1 MHVRRDVK
9 YGVFQIHP
17 TGQMMGAKLAA
28 FLVSFILSGT
38 AAASGVRFA
47 IVQLDGAGHGVL
59 ITDAPLVKGSVVDIQ
74 YPAAKHGAA
83 CCKRLSS
90 ADFSAASV
98 EGLLVTDEVG
108 GAQPLVYRVRVPKLW
123 SEAPF
128 IGVAAVGTRMRT
140 RSAGTQLESRDQGGR
155 PRRAGI
161 CTSQEGVH
169 LQEKVGSTERTHL
182 YMSLGYEVEKLTCR

>member
-1 MHVRRDVK
+1 
-9 YGVFQIHP
+9 
-17 TGQMMGAKLAA
+17 MMGTRLFA
-28 FLVSFILSGT
+28 FLACLIVSG
-38 AAASGVRFA
+38 AAVASDVRFA

-59 ITDAPLVKGSVVDIQ
+59 ITDAPLVKGTFVDIQ

-108 GAQPLVYRVRVPKLW
+108 GTQPLVYRVRVPKLW

-128 IGVAAVGTRMRT
+128 IGVAAVGTRMTT
-140 RSAGTQLESRDQGGR
+140 RNAGTQLESRDQRGR
-155 PRRAGI
+155 TRRAGI

-169 LQEKVGSTERTHL
+169 LKEKVGSTERTHL
-182 YMSLGYEVEKLTCR
+182 YMSLGYAIETPTCP